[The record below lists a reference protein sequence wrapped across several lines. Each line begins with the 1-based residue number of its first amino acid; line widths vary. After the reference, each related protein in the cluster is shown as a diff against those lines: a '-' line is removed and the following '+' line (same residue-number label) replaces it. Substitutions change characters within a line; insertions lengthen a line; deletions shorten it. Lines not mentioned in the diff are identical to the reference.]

1 MLPSGVCCQQTSRQ
15 WCRSTGAFD
24 GLRDM
29 REAATLA
36 PITRWSLPDSML
48 RALPEAADILAALA
62 AEAFDVDPGR
72 FSSPPDVRPAATPAV
87 QGRSIVEIV
96 SDRSAGRP
104 DEVTRALGSA
114 LLVAFSPIRLMCEL
128 RARLLVPAL
137 DGTDEDLLGRCCS
150 FVEEVLGDEELDSA
164 VVLGMLE
171 ASDLDEMRWSR
182 LQSVAGP
189 LLLRAMD
196 RLSS

>member
-1 MLPSGVCCQQTSRQ
+1 
-15 WCRSTGAFD
+15 
-24 GLRDM
+24 
-29 REAATLA
+29 LA
-36 PITRWSLPDSML
+36 PITRWSLPGTML

-72 FSSPPDVRPAATPAV
+72 FASLPDARPAPTPAG
-87 QGRSIVEIV
+87 QGRSIVEMV
-96 SDRSAGRP
+96 SNRPTGRLY
-104 DEVTRALGSA
+104 EVTRALGSA
-114 LLVAFSPIRLMCEL
+114 LLDAFSPIRLMCEL

-137 DGTDEDLLGRCCS
+137 DGSDEDLLGRCCS
-150 FVEEVLGDEELDSA
+150 FVEEVLGGDGELNDA
-164 VVLGMLE
+164 VALGMLE

-189 LLLRAMD
+189 LLLRAMN

>member
-1 MLPSGVCCQQTSRQ
+1 
-15 WCRSTGAFD
+15 
-24 GLRDM
+24 
-29 REAATLA
+29 
-36 PITRWSLPDSML
+36 ML

-72 FSSPPDVRPAATPAV
+72 FTSLPDARPAATPTGK
-87 QGRSIVEIV
+87 GRSIVEIV
-96 SDRSAGRP
+96 SSLSTGYL
-104 DEVTRALGSA
+104 DEVTKALGSR
-114 LLVAFSPIRLMCEL
+114 LLDSFSPIRLMCEL

-150 FVEEVLGDEELDSA
+150 FVEEVLGDDEELDGA
-164 VVLGMLE
+164 VALGLLE

-182 LQSVAGP
+182 LQSAAGP

-196 RLSS
+196 RQSS

>member
-1 MLPSGVCCQQTSRQ
+1 
-15 WCRSTGAFD
+15 
-24 GLRDM
+24 
-29 REAATLA
+29 
-36 PITRWSLPDSML
+36 ML

-72 FSSPPDVRPAATPAV
+72 FTSPPDVLPAANLAV
-87 QGRSIVEIV
+87 KGRSIVEMV
-96 SDRSAGRP
+96 SDRSARCP
-104 DEVTRALGSA
+104 DEVKRALGSA

-150 FVEEVLGDEELDSA
+150 FVEEVLSGDEELYGA
-164 VVLGMLE
+164 VALGMLE

-189 LLLRAMD
+189 LLLRAMN